1 MLCIIRKGIL
11 VFLLAC
17 VGMLQAQQLKVIEFR
32 ADLSMTDAVQ
42 FSKNDFQGALCGLIK
57 LGLTFNDVAFE
68 GDIVAF
74 EYHEGEWW
82 IYMPKGSNYL
92 SIKSRS
98 DIFEPLYC
106 KFPDYGIKGI
116 ESKVTYVMNVEI
128 QSQKVPKKKIQPERK
143 RRSSMAI
150 AGLLNRKDLTK
161 EQKKRRL
168 EDLIEEFSIGR
179 IRKQYAY
186 TLSGGERR
194 RTEIAR
200 SLAMEPKFL
209 LLDEPFAGIDPIA
222 VADIKSVIKLLSKRG
237 IGILITDH
245 NVRDTLEIT
254 DRAIIINTGTI
265 MISGKK
271 DEILKSDLA
280 REIYLGKNFTM

>member
-128 QSQKVPKKKIQPERK
+128 QSQKDPKKKIQPERK
-143 RRSSMAI
+143 RRSSMSI
-150 AGLLNRKDLTK
+150 AGLLLGSETALTLELYGK
-161 EQKKRRL
+161 SGLMVSGVVGCALIPEQKIFDG
-168 EDLIEEFSIGR
+168 EGLIEEIEPEIEINFGWQLLKGTKLRITPQIGVVAYFSEGEFDDFSICPK
-179 IRKQYAY
+179 INLAY
-186 TLSGGERR
+186 PITS
-194 RTEIAR
+194 
-200 SLAMEPKFL
+200 KF
-209 LLDEPFAGIDPIA
+209 
-222 VADIKSVIKLLSKRG
+222 V
-237 IGILITDH
+237 IGITPMYTNLVSYFEEY
-245 NVRDTLEIT
+245 NRSFGLSLTLGWQALF
-254 DRAIIINTGTI
+254 DN
-265 MISGKK
+265 K
-271 DEILKSDLA
+271 
-280 REIYLGKNFTM
+280 